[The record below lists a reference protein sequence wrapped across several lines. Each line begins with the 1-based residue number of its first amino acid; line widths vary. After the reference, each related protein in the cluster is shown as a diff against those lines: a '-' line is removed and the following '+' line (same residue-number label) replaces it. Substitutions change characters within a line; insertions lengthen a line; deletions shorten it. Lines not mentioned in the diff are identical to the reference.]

1 MKKLLYGAAYYDEYM
16 PYDRLAQ
23 DVEMMK
29 AANMNVV
36 RIAESTWATME
47 PREGEFNFFHI
58 DRVLNAME
66 EAGISVIVGTPTYA
80 FPSWLAKLHPD
91 ILAVTE
97 KGRELYG
104 RRQNMDITNPNFL
117 NHAERAIRKLIEHVA
132 DRSCVIGYQ
141 IDNETKHYG
150 TADKRV
156 QDMFV
161 NELRQKYPDLDKLN
175 EEFGLNYWSNR
186 INSWDEFPN
195 ILGTINASLGAEFAK
210 FQRKLVSRYLS
221 WQADIISE
229 YKRPD
234 QFITHNF
241 DFAWRGYSFGVQ
253 PDVDHFD
260 AAKTLTVAGCD
271 IYHPSQDDLT
281 GTEIS
286 FCGDLAR
293 SLKQDNYL
301 VLETQAQGNTEW
313 LPYKGQLRLQA
324 FSHIASGANMVEY
337 WHWHSIH
344 NACETYWKGLLS
356 HDLGANR
363 LYNEAKVIGSEFN
376 RLSENLID
384 LKKENDVAI
393 LINNESL
400 TGLEWLQIGNGVD
413 YNTVVRWMY
422 DEIYHLNVG
431 CDFIN
436 TEEFELAKYKM
447 IVVPSL
453 YSAKDALLE
462 RLNEYVENGGHLVVS
477 FKSGFSNDNLKV
489 SCNKQPNIL
498 SKSCGITYDQF
509 TIPRNVSLKG
519 LDLDGEALTANNW
532 MELIEPT
539 TAEVIARYDHP
550 QWSEYAAIT
559 RNNYGKGTALYLGCM
574 TTSVVLRHV
583 FSEEIK
589 RAGINDIEQHYE
601 YPIIVKK
608 SKRSD
613 GKSII
618 FFFNYSNET
627 QTITYD
633 YNNATDILNNEI
645 LHNRERITIKP
656 WDLRIAEVSDF

>member
-1 MKKLLYGAAYYDEYM
+1 MNKLLYGAAYYDEYM
-16 PYDRLAQ
+16 PYERLTQ

-47 PREGEFNFFHI
+47 PKEGEFNFFHI

-66 EAGISVIVGTPTYA
+66 QADINVIVGTPTYA

-91 ILAVTE
+91 ILAETE
-97 KGRELYG
+97 KGSELYG
-104 RRQNMDITNPNFL
+104 KRQNMDITNPDFL
-117 NHAERAIRKLIEHVA
+117 FYAERAIRKLMEHVA
-132 DRSCVIGYQ
+132 NRSCVIGYQ

-150 TADKRV
+150 TASKHV
-156 QDMFV
+156 QSLFI
-161 NELRQKYPDLDKLN
+161 NELRQKYPDLNRLN

-195 ILGTINASLGAEFAK
+195 VLGTINASLGAEFAR

-221 WQADIISE
+221 WQAGIIRE
-229 YKRPD
+229 YKTPN

-241 DFAWRGYSFGVQ
+241 DFAWKGYSFGIQ

-260 AAKTLTVAGCD
+260 AAHNLTIAGCD

-281 GTEIS
+281 GAEIS
-286 FCGDLAR
+286 FCGDLTR

-301 VLETQAQGNTEW
+301 VMETQAQGFPEW

-356 HDLGANR
+356 HDLQPNR
-363 LYNEAKVIGSEFN
+363 LYDEAKIIGSQFN
-376 RLSENLID
+376 RLSERLVN
-384 LKKENDVAI
+384 LKKENRVAI

-400 TGLEWLQIGNGVD
+400 TGLEWFQIGNGVN
-413 YNTVVRWMY
+413 YNTIVRWMY
-422 DEIYHLNVG
+422 DELYRLNVG

-436 TEEFELAKYKM
+436 TGDCELSKYKM

-453 YSAKDALLE
+453 YSASDAMLE
-462 RLNEYVENGGHLVVS
+462 RLNEYVKNGGHLFVS
-477 FKSGFSNDNLKV
+477 FKSGFSNENLKV

-498 SKSCGITYDQF
+498 SKCCGITYNQF
-509 TIPRNVSLKG
+509 TIPKGVSLKG
-519 LDLDGEALTANNW
+519 LDLDDEALIVYNW

-539 TAEVIARYDHP
+539 TAEVIAKYSHP

-559 RNNYGKGTALYLGCM
+559 RNSYGKGTALYLGCM
-574 TTSVVLRHV
+574 TSCSVLHHILY
-583 FSEEIK
+583 EEIK
-589 RAGINDIEQHYE
+589 RAGIYDIEQNYE

-608 SKRSD
+608 CKRSD

-618 FFFNYSNET
+618 FLFNYSDET
-627 QTITYD
+627 RTIAFD
-633 YNNATDILNNEI
+633 FSNSIDILSDKLLKNGELI
-645 LHNRERITIKP
+645 SIKP
-656 WDLRIAEVSDF
+656 WDLLIAEA